1 MPASVSLR
9 LVKEFDDLDAFK
21 ENEGTYRV
29 PGSVK
34 GLVKVS
40 ITDAPA
46 DVQALV
52 VNFTGHSRFSFSTNS
67 GTVRLTVR
75 KKEDIVTNQT
85 MIVPTGELYLLV
97 LTNLY

>member
-67 GTVRLTVR
+67 GTVRLTLR
-75 KKEDIVTNQT
+75 KKEIVTNQT

>member
-1 MPASVSLR
+1 
-9 LVKEFDDLDAFK
+9 
-21 ENEGTYRV
+21 
-29 PGSVK
+29 VK